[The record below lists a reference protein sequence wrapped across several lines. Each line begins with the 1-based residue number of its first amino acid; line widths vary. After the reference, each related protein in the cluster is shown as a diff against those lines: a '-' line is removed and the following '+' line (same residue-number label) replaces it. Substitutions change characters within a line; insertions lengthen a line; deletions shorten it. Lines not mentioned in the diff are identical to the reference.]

1 MGSVLAHNQ
10 LAAHRFIRQ
19 AKAAFTTQSD
29 GSTWPKFDR
38 TWRHADQYFRGLLR
52 PGRHKTITG
61 LATRMHADQ
70 ERLERF
76 IRESPWEHEQ
86 VETHLRETVPEAVQ
100 GPDAALIVDG
110 MGIPKQGDYSVGV
123 YQQWCGATGKLDNC
137 QVTVNCTLA
146 RPAEDRNADQVTW
159 PLGMRLYL
167 PKKWTGEDESVYD
180 DQHERADYAR
190 RREAAAIPDA
200 IGYQPK
206 YAIAV
211 DQIEAAIQADV
222 DHACVIADTNYGM
235 RSTFRKQL
243 RELGESYV
251 LEIET
256 GRPYVVPEDT
266 ELLEPGNAPGP
277 GAPRKYPTVPDD
289 IETETAVDVADRL
302 DEDAWTEITWNEGTK
317 KPLSGSF
324 YRERIQV
331 VSNANNRRVDGETG
345 WLLLQRDHGPDD
357 DQLKAWL
364 CWGLDEASLS
374 DLISWAHLRWTIEQF
389 HRQIKQIL
397 GADEFQGRSWH
408 GFHHHL
414 AVVMLAQAFIA
425 EQRIETEL
433 DDRGL
438 PSFESVARQLVRE
451 AAIQRLMDEHG
462 FDRATA
468 EAVGVDMLEG
478 FSEWG

>member
-1 MGSVLAHNQ
+1 M
-10 LAAHRFIRQ
+10 
-19 AKAAFTTQSD
+19 
-29 GSTWPKFDR
+29 
-38 TWRHADQYFRGLLR
+38 
-52 PGRHKTITG
+52 
-61 LATRMHADQ
+61 
-70 ERLERF
+70 
-76 IRESPWEHEQ
+76 
-86 VETHLRETVPEAVQ
+86 
-100 GPDAALIVDG
+100 
-110 MGIPKQGDYSVGV
+110 
-123 YQQWCGATGKLDNC
+123 
-137 QVTVNCTLA
+137 
-146 RPAEDRNADQVTW
+146 
-159 PLGMRLYL
+159 
-167 PKKWTGEDESVYD
+167 
-180 DQHERADYAR
+180 
-190 RREAAAIPDA
+190 
-200 IGYQPK
+200 
-206 YAIAV
+206 
-211 DQIEAAIQADV
+211 
-222 DHACVIADTNYGM
+222 VIADTNYGM

-256 GRPYVVPEDT
+256 GRPYVVQEDT

-277 GAPRKYPTVPDD
+277 GAPRKYPTVPDAV
-289 IETETAVDVADRL
+289 ETETAADVATRL
-302 DEDAWTEITWNEGTK
+302 DEDAWTAVTWNEGTK
-317 KPLSGSF
+317 KPLSGLF
-324 YRERIQV
+324 YRERIHV
-331 VSNANNRRVDGETG
+331 VSNAHNRRVDGQTG

-364 CWGLDEASLS
+364 CWGPDDASLS
-374 DLISWAHLRWTIEQF
+374 DLVSWARLRWTIEQF
-389 HRQIKQIL
+389 HRQIKQLL
-397 GADEFQGRSWH
+397 GADEFQGRTWC